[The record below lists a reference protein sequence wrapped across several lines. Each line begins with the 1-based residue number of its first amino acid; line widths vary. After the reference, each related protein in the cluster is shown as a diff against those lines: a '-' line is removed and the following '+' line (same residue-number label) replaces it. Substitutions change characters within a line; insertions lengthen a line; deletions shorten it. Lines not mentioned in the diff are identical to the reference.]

1 MSSPEV
7 AFQGLLL
14 HLLSSELSEELLQLG
29 ATCSASSKDFFTAV
43 HLRLFWSVQ

>member
-7 AFQGLLL
+7 VFLGLLL
-14 HLLSSELSEELLQLG
+14 HLLSLELSEELLQLG
-29 ATCSASSKDFFTAV
+29 ATCPASSKDFFTAV